1 MASNTPSF
9 TVTLNDSSSEKSSTP
24 NSPNTNNYN
33 IDAGNKSIDYIL
45 RRNEALDIENKEL
58 RDEMK
63 ELSNRLE
70 EEEGFNDKNDKRIN
84 EMKGL
89 TKNLVESKLIMEAM
103 MVEKDKISKN
113 YNDILNKNE
122 TLRDNNDNFIMILAS
137 EISIIMIILGYFN
150 SYTMLLTI
158 IGTFAINYYLAVEN
172 IISNMNIIKNNNSS
186 ILESNGK
193 INSRIKTRNAELL
206 IIKNATDFLND
217 HIDNI

>member
-1 MASNTPSF
+1 MSANTPSF
-9 TVTLNDSSSEKSSTP
+9 TVTMNDSNDGKQASQPTP
-24 NSPNTNNYN
+24 NNYN
-33 IDAGNKSIDYIL
+33 VDAGNKSIDYIL
-45 RRNEALDIENKEL
+45 KRNESLDIENKEL
-58 RDEMK
+58 RYEMK

-70 EEEGFNDKNDKRIN
+70 EEESFNDKNDKRIN

-89 TKNLVESKLIMEAM
+89 TKNLVESKLIMEAII
-103 MVEKDKISKN
+103 KDKDNISKN
-113 YNDILNKNE
+113 CNDILNKNE

-137 EISIIMIILGYFN
+137 ELSIIMIILGYFN

-172 IISNMNIIKNNNSS
+172 IIININIIKNNNSS

-193 INSRIKTRNAELL
+193 INKRIKTRNDELL